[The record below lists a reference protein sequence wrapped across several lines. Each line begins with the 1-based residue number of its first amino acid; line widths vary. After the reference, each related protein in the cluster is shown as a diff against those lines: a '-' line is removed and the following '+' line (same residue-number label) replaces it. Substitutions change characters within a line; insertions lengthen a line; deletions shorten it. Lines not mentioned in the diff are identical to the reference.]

1 MKISGVQNA
10 EEPFRD
16 VMRAFENGKTA
27 FRRPESKTYKT
38 SAILVF
44 KIGREVKF
52 ASQNRSLQPK
62 KRGEQRCGSRQTG
75 KPGISLDW
83 RGGLW

>member
-16 VMRAFENGKTA
+16 AMRAFENGETA

-44 KIGREVKF
+44 KIGRAVKF

-62 KRGEQRCGSRQTG
+62 KGEAGLRKSTDWKTG
-75 KPGISLDW
+75 NQP
-83 RGGLW
+83 